1 MNEAGLAEGALTGS
15 EVGAIERCL
24 QEDSEGRPAHMGSR
38 YLLEQMAEGGK
49 REYEDEINE

>member
-1 MNEAGLAEGALTGS
+1 MADIPGVL
-15 EVGAIERCL
+15 
-24 QEDSEGRPAHMGSR
+24 SEGRPAHMGSR